1 VSAYFGVIVAGSL
14 FGYMAGAWLGDS
26 AGRKATLG
34 GFAVGGA
41 LTVLASTTLPVG
53 DTVLL
58 ALSFPLGFFAL
69 GMFSAIGPVLTE
81 LFPTPVRGAGLGFCY
96 NVGRGLAGVTP
107 VLIGF
112 KVEKTSLAHAIGA
125 YATSAYVLVLLATA
139 LLPETRGRDL
149 KTIAP
154 TTSD

>member
-1 VSAYFGVIVAGSL
+1 
-14 FGYMAGAWLGDS
+14 
-26 AGRKATLG
+26 
-34 GFAVGGA
+34 
-41 LTVLASTTLPVG
+41 
-53 DTVLL
+53 
-58 ALSFPLGFFAL
+58 
-69 GMFSAIGPVLTE
+69 MFSAIGPVLTE

-139 LLPETRGRDL
+139 LLPETLGRDL